1 MNRGQ
6 KVPSCQCPA
15 KERHRGSVGDGGH
28 RLLGEWFS
36 LPSGGI
42 APLPAPQHLR
52 PAHRPSAWS
61 SVHAPRNRSPTPA
74 RGPATR
80 ADLERKCDAIQPCHP
95 LSSPSPPALEFPT
108 GHRGWEKGQ
117 GRARRPA
124 WRLRAEAAAPRPPLP
139 PPVARSPT
147 SRQHSSSGWLLQP
160 EGSRADVTSE
170 LLGALALALPWASR
184 LLHRGALE
192 AQRTMIVPRESTPT
206 QVRASLSAPCAVS
219 EMILFKTF
227 FFSCM

>member
-1 MNRGQ
+1 MG
-6 KVPSCQCPA
+6 VTDYWVS
-15 KERHRGSVGDGGH
+15 GSVSPQEA
-28 RLLGEWFS
+28 LL
-36 LPSGGI
+36 
-42 APLPAPQHLR
+42 
-52 PAHRPSAWS
+52 
-61 SVHAPRNRSPTPA
+61 
-74 RGPATR
+74 
-80 ADLERKCDAIQPCHP
+80 
-95 LSSPSPPALEFPT
+95 PSPPPNTYALHTGLVPGLLSMPLGTDLQPRPVGLPPGLIWRGNVNLEFPT

-124 WRLRAEAAAPRPPLP
+124 WRLRAEAAAPRPLLP

-192 AQRTMIVPRESTPT
+192 AQRTTIVPRESTPA